1 MEAFQPVSIQQE
13 QIWGGGKS
21 YHQSQHAELSEKPS
35 LCVLLSFQKE
45 RRISVYCVVQI
56 LLKGSVFLS
65 FSRLLCFT
73 CQLQR
78 LKRKSELLIF
88 LSSQSSGCHDCIAF
102 YIQKQPSGV
111 CEGKDG
117 KGIFI
122 PVLNI
127 PSCWSVEV
135 PAFSSCRQLYLN
147 RHKGE
152 NYLFFSNFTT
162 VHRSMSFI
170 VVFHTSVNFT
180 QTF

>member
-1 MEAFQPVSIQQE
+1 MEAFQPVDIQQE

-21 YHQSQHAELSEKPS
+21 HHQSQHAELSEKPS
-35 LCVLLSFQKE
+35 LCTLLSFQKE
-45 RRISVYCVVQI
+45 RRIFVRCVVQI
-56 LLKGSVFLS
+56 LLKGSVFLN

-78 LKRKSELLIF
+78 LKSKLLIF
-88 LSSQSSGCHDCIAF
+88 LSSQSSGCCDCIAF

-127 PSCWSVEV
+127 SSFWLLEV

-147 RHKGE
+147 RHKD
-152 NYLFFSNFTT
+152 
-162 VHRSMSFI
+162 
-170 VVFHTSVNFT
+170 
-180 QTF
+180 